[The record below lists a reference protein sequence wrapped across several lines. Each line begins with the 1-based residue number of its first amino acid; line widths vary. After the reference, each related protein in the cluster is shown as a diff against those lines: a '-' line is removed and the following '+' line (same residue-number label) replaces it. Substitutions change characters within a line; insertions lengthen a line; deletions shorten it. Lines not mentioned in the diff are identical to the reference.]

1 MNQEWTSGS
10 KRKPQSRIVARLR
23 SLADDLREWQET
35 VNGLIVMSFFMAL
48 QAACACLVLLG
59 VYGLVFG

>member
-1 MNQEWTSGS
+1 MNQERIPGS
-10 KRKPQSRIVARLR
+10 QREPRSRLVARLR
-23 SLADDLREWQET
+23 HVADDLREWQET
-35 VNGLIVMSFFMAL
+35 VNALIVVSFFMAL